1 MVDLF
6 GDEDREVEV
15 HHARAVLVVH
25 DVRVVLRL
33 HDVVGAVRRRR
44 VGKVAG
50 NHVAEFLLEHVEE
63 QHVELH
69 LGAIGQSAQFVH
81 VVGESMQLGC
91 DWETWRY
98 IDFVKVVKPLLSL
111 SSVIEWN

>member
-1 MVDLF
+1 MRGTVVDLF
-6 GDEDREVEV
+6 GDEDRVVEV
-15 HHARAVLVVH
+15 HHARTVLVVH

-44 VGKVAG
+44 VGKVAR

-69 LGAIGQSAQFVH
+69 LGAIG
-81 VVGESMQLGC
+81 
-91 DWETWRY
+91 
-98 IDFVKVVKPLLSL
+98 
-111 SSVIEWN
+111 